1 MCNDFGVDIP
11 FRLFVEAFEALGA
24 PLDVSGGIPNMEPR
38 DEIWPTERA
47 PVIQLGAGG
56 PRVETLTWGLPPSR
70 PKAPVVI
77 NMRAEGR
84 RFERGRCLIPASHFY
99 EFTGA
104 KSPKTRWRFT
114 KTGEDW
120 FCIAGITGRD
130 KDGVEGGAFSML
142 TVPPGPDVAPIH
154 NRQVVVLERRAWRGW
169 LEGTA
174 ALDAVLGPLLT
185 GALTVSLAPREPTRS
200 LLT

>member
-1 MCNDFGVDIP
+1 MCNDYGIDIP
-11 FRLFVEAFEALGA
+11 FRLFVEAFEDLGM
-24 PLDVSGGIPNMEPR
+24 PLDVSGGIPNLEPR

-47 PVIQLGAGG
+47 PVIRLGGAGA
-56 PRVETLTWGLPPSR
+56 RMEMLTWGLPPSR

-77 NMRAEGR
+77 NMRSEGR

-114 KTGEDW
+114 KTGEAW
-120 FCIAGITGRD
+120 FCIAGIVGA
-130 KDGVEGGAFSML
+130 DGSAFSML

-154 NRQVVVLERRAWRGW
+154 NRQVAVLERRDWGTW
-169 LEGTA
+169 LEGGAAATA
-174 ALDAVLGPLLT
+174 LLAASPG
-185 GALTVSLAPREPTRS
+185 GALVLREAPREVSSTLFDR
-200 LLT
+200 

>member
-1 MCNDFGVDIP
+1 MCNDYGIDIP
-11 FRLFVEAFEALGA
+11 FRLFVEAFEDLGM
-24 PLDVSGGIPNMEPR
+24 PLDVSAGIPNLEPR

-47 PVIQLGAGG
+47 PVIRLGGDG
-56 PRVETLTWGLPPSR
+56 PRMDMLTWGLPPSR

-77 NMRAEGR
+77 NMRSEGR

-99 EFTGA
+99 EFTGT

-120 FCIAGITGRD
+120 FCIAGITGG
-130 KDGVEGGAFSML
+130 DGSAFSML

-154 NRQVVVLERRAWRGW
+154 NRQIVVLERTDWRGW
-169 LEGTA
+169 LEGGAASA
-174 ALDAVLGPLLT
+174 AL
-185 GALTVSLAPREPTRS
+185 LAPSGAGTFTVAQAPRNASAS
-200 LLT
+200 LPLG